1 MSEESVP
8 SAAYQA
14 SLTADGEETTEA
26 VPEGVETIGT
36 RLFLSFA
43 DALTQ
48 RFGLD
53 HTQFPPLLRVAPQL
67 FGRDLAT
74 LSLLI
79 KGFLMASSIF
89 NDSYSGNFHPASHLP
104 AESLL
109 GRVPLQQQ
117 FRGPSLAY
125 DFPGF
130 VFGQDHSDL

>member
-53 HTQFPPLLRVAPQL
+53 HTQNCSRPQSA
-67 FGRDLAT
+67 GAT
-74 LSLLI
+74 
-79 KGFLMASSIF
+79 GA
-89 NDSYSGNFHPASHLP
+89 PASTCQSRSAYREGWSRSSTLFRP
-104 AESLL
+104 ESGGGGGAGARLAMIRADIPYKL
-109 GRVPLQQQ
+109 KLSC
-117 FRGPSLAY
+117 PSL
-125 DFPGF
+125 PSSE
-130 VFGQDHSDL
+130 QN